1 MGPLPNT
8 YRWIL
13 AISLTGALIQ
23 PLSARAEDCREGSY
37 DSTFELIQDVVFE
50 KYGCNTSVC
59 HGVYAAGGLDLS
71 PAVAYRNL
79 VDQVATTVPG
89 ISRLLPG
96 QKDQSLLWLNLAAKT
111 LPEEVHAPLRPMPL
125 DPVPAL
131 TPDHLELMRAW
142 IEAGAPETGTVA
154 AAVGLVDACLPAP
167 EPLTVEPLPP
177 PAPGE
182 GVQVRMPPYELGPQ
196 SERETCF
203 ASWIDLTDQ
212 VPEQYRGADGSTF
225 RFKLNRVRQTPMSHH
240 LIVSMYE
247 GNASP
252 DDDRWGEFFCAGGD
266 KHGQRC
272 APTDLAFCGEGLCST
287 IPSNSIACTGFGPGD
302 SGLGIA
308 SSGFSGTQ
316 ETASEFRFAEGVYGE
331 LPMRGMVLWNSH
343 VFNLTDKPGTLEAWL
358 NFEFAEP
365 EEQLYPA
372 RTIFDAKDIFATNAP
387 AFSSDEPCSLHELP
401 RNAHL
406 FELSSHGHRHMKRWR
421 TYIGAFTC
429 QGGPAVGQACSPL
442 GYDFE
447 SRDVCEGFPCAAPE
461 RAHVGDCDTS
471 GDVTVDE
478 VLTAA
483 NIALGSSPIGRCVDA
498 DRDFDD
504 VITVDELLTAVS
516 AALTGVPATTLRDAS
531 DSLVYTSLIYNDP
544 VVLRFDDAPMVF
556 RSHFPEERT
565 LTYCALFDN
574 GLVDP
579 SEVKRRSTSPP
590 PPAEVLPV
598 GGPCDEPTHCTEGKV
613 GEPCVGRTE
622 RARHASCD
630 STPGAG
636 DGMCDACTL
645 TGGVTTE
652 DEMFILMGQFYV
664 P

>member
-1 MGPLPNT
+1 MRHFGSVRRWLGASLFCFASLLP
-8 YRWIL
+8 
-13 AISLTGALIQ
+13 
-23 PLSARAEDCREGSY
+23 SATVAEECGEGSF
-37 DSTFELIQDVVFE
+37 DSTFELIQNVIFE
-50 KYGCNTSVC
+50 KYSCNTALC
-59 HGVYAAGGLDLS
+59 HGSYAAGGLDLS
-71 PAVAYRNL
+71 PAVAYANL
-79 VDQVATTVPG
+79 VDRLATTVPG

-111 LPEEVHAPLRPMPL
+111 YPEEVHAPLRPMPL

-131 TPDHLELMRAW
+131 SADELELMRAW
-142 IEAGAPETGTVA
+142 IEAGAPEQGVVA
-154 AAVGLVDACLPAP
+154 SAVGLVDACLPAP
-167 EPLTVEPLPP
+167 EPLTVVPLPP
-177 PAPGE
+177 PAPGT
-182 GVQVRMPPYELGPQ
+182 GVQVRMPPYELEAQ

-212 VPEQYRGADGSTF
+212 VPEEFRGADGKTF
-225 RFKLNRVRQTPMSHH
+225 RYKLNRVRQTPMSHH
-240 LIVSMYE
+240 LIVSMYGGQAGPNDE
-247 GNASP
+247 
-252 DDDRWGEFFCAGGD
+252 RWGEFYCTGGD
-266 KHGQRC
+266 KHGERC
-272 APTDLAFCGEGLCST
+272 APMDRSFCGEGLCAT

-316 ETASEFRFAEGVYGE
+316 ETASESRFADGVYGE

-343 VFNLTDKPGTLEAWL
+343 VFNLTDKPGLLEAWL

-365 EEQLYPA
+365 EEQIHPA
-372 RTIFDAKDIFATNAP
+372 RTIFDAKDIFVTNAP
-387 AFSSDEPCSLHELP
+387 AFSTDEPCSLHTLP
-401 RNAHL
+401 QNAHL

-421 TYIGAFTC
+421 TFLGAFTC
-429 QGGPAVGQACSPL
+429 QGGVNAGAACSPL

-447 SRDVCEGFPCAAPE
+447 SPDVCQGAPCE
-461 RAHVGDCDTS
+461 SRLRAHVGDCDSS

-478 VLTAA
+478 VLTSV
-483 NIALGSSPIGRCVDA
+483 NIALGSAEMPRCLDA
-498 DRDFDD
+498 DRDFDS
-504 VITVDELLTAVS
+504 VITVDELLASVT
-516 AALTGVPATTLRDAS
+516 AALTGVPAGTVRDAS
-531 DSLVYTSLIYNDP
+531 DSLLYTSLIYNDP
-544 VVLRFDDAPMVF
+544 VVLRYDAAPMT
-556 RSHFPEERT
+556 FPSPFAEERS

-579 SEVKRRSTSPP
+579 NEVKRRSTSPP

-598 GGPCDEPTHCTEGKV
+598 GGPCDEASHCTAGKV
-613 GEPCVGRTE
+613 GEPCAGRTE

-630 STPGAG
+630 STTGAG
-636 DGMCDACTL
+636 DGMCDACPL